1 MVESATVRATSC
13 PRDSIPPM
21 DLTVILGPPGS
32 GKAGRAVQ
40 VLREA
45 ADAGADAFLCV
56 PGTVDRTRFLR
67 ELAGARDGVL
77 VGVEVG
83 TFDQLVARVAGSPP
97 VRRTDRAMERVVV
110 RDALRDVPAFAAA
123 ARWSGFVDTAREQ
136 VDRLRRARAWGGVEL
151 ERVEQELPGEDV
163 ASWRRLEA
171 RVGELLAE
179 RRLRDDAWFEK
190 RAATQLR
197 TGTPGVGAVVVYGFE
212 ALAPSRVELLERLAR
227 HAPVT
232 VALAWRPG
240 RRVHERAADLRDRW
254 RAKGARIEELDAV
267 PTAEPLLDWLGSELF
282 EDSPSRP
289 PATDERPDTAA
300 PVAFVDCC
308 GPLQEAEEVVRE
320 VALLGGRGY
329 AWDDIVVASA
339 NAAHDG
345 EPLLAA
351 FRRAG
356 IPARLQARRTAVDV
370 PAGRAVH
377 DVLDAILERDGM
389 RLVAA
394 LRAPVFGLDPARVD
408 AVELRLRTERHHVVD
423 LLGRPSLR
431 AVLPRA
437 VDMLAG
443 GARGGAVPAVRELLG
458 SLLPSDL
465 GELDLLRG
473 IAALV
478 EGLVVAAGDEEDVT
492 LADVRDAVAAFPL
505 ATPDRSDAG
514 VVVIASLH
522 DLRSLAFDAVVLRA
536 THLAGFRANVEDEH
550 EAPAAARDLLHLA
563 VTRARRTLRVVRQ
576 ATSSSGGHLAP
587 SPAWQELRRLLPD
600 APLRTRRLGDVVV
613 APEDV
618 RLTSETARA
627 TALAHGRD
635 LHVDRVDNASHAMLD
650 AARRRAR
657 ATQLDGEVAVA
668 LAERRTIGVTEVEQY
683 ATCSARWFIERQLGV
698 DDPDDDRSRILDG
711 RLAHDLLQHL
721 VPDARTGR
729 CDEAATRSRAQ
740 QLAPELAAQI
750 DEHGVLDKP
759 RIERIVEHVLALI
772 DAESGWTPPD
782 MIDVERSFGRD
793 APDSIGPGFD
803 VDGVEVVGRI
813 DRIDRHGSRA
823 LLHDYKYGSSD
834 RSTARLLEDRNL
846 QLLVYWLALEQ
857 PGTALD
863 PIGAVYRAI
872 TKGGSTSGVVT
883 DELKDIG
890 VVGSRSR
897 TLSEDARRELLDA
910 TAELVTMSMTS
921 LRAGHVAP
929 LADADECPTHCR
941 LQTICRVGEVAT

>member
-1 MVESATVRATSC
+1 
-13 PRDSIPPM
+13 M

-45 ADAGADAFLCV
+45 ADAGAEAFLCV

-67 ELAGARDGVL
+67 ELAGSRDGVL

-97 VRRTDRAMERVVV
+97 VRRTDRAMERIVV

-136 VDRLRRARAWGGVEL
+136 VDRLRRARAWGGIEL

-171 RVGELLAE
+171 RVGELLGE

-197 TGTPGVGAVVVYGFE
+197 TGSPGVGAVVVYGFE
-212 ALAPSRVELLERLAR
+212 ALAPARIELLERLAR
-227 HAPVT
+227 HVPVT
-232 VALAWRPG
+232 VTLAWRPG

-254 RAKGARIEELDAV
+254 RGLGAHIEELAAV
-267 PTAEPLLDWLGSELF
+267 PTSEPLLDWLGSELF
-282 EDSPSRP
+282 EDSPV
-289 PATDERPDTAA
+289 PAPTTDLRPDTAA

-320 VALLGGRGY
+320 VALLGGRGF
-329 AWDDIVVASA
+329 AWDDVVVASA
-339 NAAHDG
+339 SAAHDG
-345 EPLLAA
+345 DLLLAA

-356 IPARLQARRTAVDV
+356 IPARLQARRSAIDV

-394 LRAPVFGLDPARVD
+394 LRAPIFDIAPARVD
-408 AVELRLRTERHHVVD
+408 AVELRLRRERHHVVD
-423 LLGRPSLR
+423 LLERPALR
-431 AVLPRA
+431 RLLPKAVMGVVASRR
-437 VDMLAG
+437 
-443 GARGGAVPAVRELLG
+443 RGGAVSATRDLLG
-458 SLLPSDL
+458 SLLPGDV

-478 EGLVVAAGDEEDVT
+478 EGLVVAAGGEEGVSI
-492 LADVRDAVAAFPL
+492 ADIRDAIAAFPL
-505 ATPDRSDAG
+505 ATPDRSDSG
-514 VVVIASLH
+514 VVVIASLD
-522 DLRSLAFDAVVLRA
+522 DLRSLAFDAVVLRG
-536 THLAGFRANVEDEH
+536 THLAGFRANVDDEH

-600 APLRTRRLGDVVV
+600 APLRTRQLGDVVV
-613 APEDV
+613 APERV
-618 RLTSETARA
+618 RLESEVAPSI
-627 TALAHGRD
+627 ALATGRG
-635 LHVDRVDNASHAMLD
+635 LRVDDIDDDVLAALD
-650 AARRRAR
+650 ATRRRAR
-657 ATQLDGEVAVA
+657 APRLTGEVAAA

-683 ATCSARWFIERQLGV
+683 ATCSARWFIERQLRV

-711 RLAHDLLQHL
+711 KLAHDLLQHL

-729 CDEAATRSRAQ
+729 VDLAEVRRRAA
-740 QLAPELAAQI
+740 QLAPELAAQV
-750 DEHGVLDKP
+750 DEHGVLDQP
-759 RIERIVEHVLALI
+759 RIERITEHVIALI
-772 DAESGWTPPD
+772 EAEAAWMAPD
-782 MIDVERSFGRD
+782 SIDVERSFGRD
-793 APDSIGPGFD
+793 APDSIGPGYD
-803 VDGVEVVGRI
+803 VAGVEVVGRI
-813 DRIDRHGSRA
+813 DRIDRHGSRV
-823 LLHDYKYGSSD
+823 LLHDYKYGSTD
-834 RSTARLLEDRNL
+834 RTTARLLEDRNL

-857 PGTALD
+857 PDTALD
-863 PIGAVYRAI
+863 PMGAVYRAI
-872 TKGGSTSGVVT
+872 TNGGSPSGVLSE
-883 DELKDIG
+883 ELKEIG
-890 VVGSRSR
+890 VISARSRSAL
-897 TLSEDARRELLDA
+897 TPEARRDLLDA
-910 TAELVTMSMTS
+910 TAELVTDAVTN
-921 LRAGHVAP
+921 LRAGRVEP
-929 LADADECPTHCR
+929 LADPSECPTHCQ
-941 LQTICRVGEVAT
+941 LQTICRVGEAAP